1 MDHRS
6 TVSKYWK
13 EGGEFRLHCSRRKQL
28 KESDTPMKKLPGQNP
43 AAIYGYIVNPSAR
56 SEHLSCYRGF

>member
-43 AAIYGYIVNPSAR
+43 AVSMGT
-56 SEHLSCYRGF
+56 